1 MPCGI
6 AGASLAFVQED
17 LYIPGIVLVANIV
30 AIITGGLILPISLI
44 VGLLRLCQAKEVITL
59 SNTAD
64 IVIRA
69 LVSAA

>member
-6 AGASLAFVQED
+6 AAASLAFVQED
-17 LYIPGIVLVANIV
+17 WFIPGIVLAANII
-30 AIITGGLILPISLI
+30 AIIAGGIILPISLI
-44 VGLLRLCQAKEVITL
+44 VGLLRLCQAKGVITL